1 MMCNITLRNAIEII
15 DLNHIKDIL
24 AQHENKRPAIDINGI
39 KGFSW
44 SNNVSFFIEKKNCI
58 ISTKVTVLSKQI
70 FLPIFEIKII
80 ILVCFLLNTD

>member
-1 MMCNITLRNAIEII
+1 MCNITLRNAIEII

-44 SNNVSFFIEKKNCI
+44 SNNVSFFIEKKLYYQYKGN
-58 ISTKVTVLSKQI
+58 SKI

-80 ILVCFLLNTD
+80 I